1 MSSKQSDRR
10 EFLKR
15 GAALAGGL
23 GLAAAKPA
31 SAQLPDP
38 EGMIVGTDDLV
49 AYGKR
54 SRFEDS
60 KRIPHGGRHSP
71 DAFGLDFHIAAPLQ
85 ESVGVITPSSLHLRG
100 NNPRLIRAG
109 H

>member
-1 MSSKQSDRR
+1 MSSRQSDRR

-60 KRIPHGGRHSP
+60 KRIPHGGKRP
-71 DAFGLDFHIAAPLQ
+71 A
-85 ESVGVITPSSLHLRG
+85 SS
-100 NNPRLIRAG
+100 ATD
-109 H
+109 